1 MDRLHLMTVF
11 VAVAET
17 ESFAAG
23 SRRLGMSPPAVTR
36 AIAALEKRLGVKLF
50 NRTTRFVRTTEAG
63 QRYLEDS
70 RRIIG
75 EVDDADEAVV
85 GINAAPRGH
94 LAVTAP
100 VLFGKMFVLPAIVE
114 YLRRYPAME
123 VSALFVDRVVNL
135 LEEGLD
141 LGIRIG
147 ELPDSS
153 MKALRVGSVRR
164 VLCAS
169 PRYFKQHGTPTDP
182 AALAKHTI
190 IAASGVSPSSEWKF
204 RHGTKSITVRVQP
217 KLTVNTNDAAIEAA
231 ETGCGITR
239 LLSYQ
244 IAPQLAPGRLKIILP
259 EWETAPMPIHVI
271 HREGRYA
278 AVKVRAFVDL
288 IADRLRNDRALR

>member
-1 MDRLHLMTVF
+1 
-11 VAVAET
+11 
-17 ESFAAG
+17 
-23 SRRLGMSPPAVTR
+23 
-36 AIAALEKRLGVKLF
+36 
-50 NRTTRFVRTTEAG
+50 
-63 QRYLEDS
+63 
-70 RRIIG
+70 
-75 EVDDADEAVV
+75 
-85 GINAAPRGH
+85 
-94 LAVTAP
+94 
-100 VLFGKMFVLPAIVE
+100 VE

-147 ELPDSS
+147 ELADSS

-169 PRYFKQHGTPTDP
+169 PRYLKQHGTPTDP

-217 KLTVNTNDAAIEAA
+217 KLTVNSNDAAIEAA
-231 ETGCGITR
+231 ETGFGITR

-244 IAPQLAPGRLKIILP
+244 IAPQLAAGRLKIILP
-259 EWETAPMPIHVI
+259 EWEPAPMPIHVI
-271 HREGRYA
+271 HRVGRFA
-278 AVKVRAFVDL
+278 AV
-288 IADRLRNDRALR
+288 